1 MREMHDPVKIKDGG
15 VRQGGY
21 FWCFVRNALISE
33 NSQKEV
39 AIDKKTRQMRLYIS
53 GKYKGR
59 WTPAQA
65 KAECT

>member
-1 MREMHDPVKIKDGG
+1 MREMHAPVKIGRGG
-15 VRQGGY
+15 ERQGGY

-39 AIDKKTRQMRLYIS
+39 AIDKKKRKMRLNIS
-53 GKYKGR
+53 GKFKGW
-59 WTPAQA
+59 WTPAQV